1 MRDEL
6 KIKTIVWEKMKS
18 SIDLG
23 ARREVGERNCIIN
36 YRTESY
42 YKLFNSTHD
51 IESRQNALRC
61 FDYIRE

>member
-1 MRDEL
+1 
-6 KIKTIVWEKMKS
+6 MKS

-51 IESRQNALRC
+51 IELRQNALRC